1 MENNKDTTYCKGCG
15 VSLKIDPD
23 YLEDSSDKDLSI
35 TEALKDMEN
44 SSSTSSN
51 DHNDNEKIAA
61 EKFLEALEEEHGLS
75 SEKTEDNYIEE
86 PSQEYIDYANS
97 QENLNNSFN
106 EEIEQL
112 SDNYIIVEHTD
123 EETMGETSEE
133 EYIQTENPNPI
144 EEETSEEEYIQTENP
159 NPIEEATSNQQTDTE
174 IDQITEEYPLL
185 EHTPKQAIEDKHN
198 QEKYLIPEHTQEEIE
213 EEYIPIE
220 HTPETITE
228 QETTEEEEYIPI
240 EHTPETITEQETT
253 EEEEY
258 ILIEHTPETIAEEEK
273 FREEI
278 AKQEEIAAQEETT
291 NQEEITDDTE
301 EDYEW
306 VYDIYPDHSSDVKTV
321 EEHIDNEK
329 EVEKF
334 IKKPKEKWYKNLLKF
349 ERKSFDDKNID
360 KNSFRYVHRK
370 GIMVLGLLIL
380 IAIVGTL
387 TVQYIDENSLNYL
400 SPSNSGTGEYTNN
413 IISFK
418 LPTNWEKY
426 NISEKNVIGSYKS
439 EKDGHKILLSV
450 YQSKVSGRTLDEIK
464 SSTEE
469 LDIRSGALVNQSKIE
484 NIKHVKSYDV
494 LSKEGTNDYEYRT
507 IGFIKDNKEYAFLF
521 VSDDIDT
528 FDEDINSFKE
538 SLEFY

>member
-1 MENNKDTTYCKGCG
+1 MENNKDKTYCKGCG
-15 VSLKIDPD
+15 ASLNIDPD
-23 YLEDSSDKDLSI
+23 SLEDSADKDLSI

-61 EKFLEALEEEHGLS
+61 EEFLEALEEEHGLS

-86 PSQEYIDYANS
+86 PSQEYVDSSNS

-123 EETMGETSEE
+123 EEILEE
-133 EYIQTENPNPI
+133 EYIQTENQNPI
-144 EEETSEEEYIQTENP
+144 EETITEEYIQTENQ
-159 NPIEEATSNQQTDTE
+159 NPIEKEISNQQTNIE
-174 IDQITEEYPLL
+174 IQQITEEYPLL

-198 QEKYLIPEHTQEEIE
+198 QEYLIPEHTQEEIE
-213 EEYIPIE
+213 EEYI
-220 HTPETITE
+220 
-228 QETTEEEEYIPI
+228 QI

-278 AKQEEIAAQEETT
+278 AKQEEMAAQAETAKD
-291 NQEEITDDTE
+291 EGSTDDE
-301 EDYEW
+301 DEDYEW
-306 VYDIYPDHSSDVKTV
+306 VYDIYPDHSSEVKTV
-321 EEHIDNEK
+321 EEHADNEK

-334 IKKPKEKWYKNLLKF
+334 IKKPKEKWYKNLFKF
-349 ERKSFDDKNID
+349 ERKSFDNKNID

-380 IAIVGTL
+380 IAIVGTM

-400 SPSNSGTGEYTNN
+400 TPSNTGTGEYTNN

>member
-1 MENNKDTTYCKGCG
+1 MENNEDTTYCKGCG
-15 VSLKIDPD
+15 VSLKIDSD
-23 YLEDSSDKDLSI
+23 NLEDSSDKDLSI

-44 SSSTSSN
+44 SSPTSSN
-51 DHNDNEKIAA
+51 DHKGNEKIAA
-61 EKFLEALEEEHGLS
+61 EEFLEALEEEHGLS
-75 SEKTEDNYIEE
+75 SEETEDNYIRE
-86 PSQEYIDYANS
+86 PLQEHVDSANN

-112 SDNYIIVEHTD
+112 SDNYIIVEHTE
-123 EETMGETSEE
+123 EETIEESIE

-144 EEETSEEEYIQTENP
+144 EEEAI
-159 NPIEEATSNQQTDTE
+159 SNQQTNIE
-174 IDQITEEYPLL
+174 IQEEYPLL
-185 EHTPKQAIEDKHN
+185 EHTPKQAIETKHN
-198 QEKYLIPEHTQEEIE
+198 QEKNLIPEHTQEEIE
-213 EEYIPIE
+213 EEYIHIKHSQEELVKEEEYVHLE
-220 HTPETITE
+220 HRPEEI
-228 QETTEEEEYIPI
+228 TEEE
-240 EHTPETITEQETT
+240 TIK
-253 EEEEY
+253 EEEY

-273 FREEI
+273 FREES
-278 AKQEEIAAQEETT
+278 AKQEEIAVKEETAK
-291 NQEEITDDTE
+291 EEALSYDTD
-301 EDYEW
+301 EDDEW
-306 VYDIYPDHSSDVKTV
+306 VYDIYPDHSSEVKTV
-321 EEHIDNEK
+321 EEHTDNEK

-334 IKKPKEKWYKNLLKF
+334 IKKPKEKWYKNLFKF
-349 ERKSFDDKNID
+349 EKKSFEDKNID

-370 GIMVLGLLIL
+370 GITVLGLLIL
-380 IAIVGTL
+380 IAIVGTM

-400 SPSNSGTGEYTNN
+400 TPSNSGTDEYTNN

-418 LPTNWEKY
+418 LPTNWEKD

-464 SSTEE
+464 ISTEQ

-494 LSKEGTNDYEYRT
+494 LSREGTNDYEYRT